1 MKIDYREMMEA
12 AAQYVNEESVKVDTP
27 EAIADLLRPLLKDL
41 EQESLFVL
49 PLDSRNQVIEIIE
62 ATRGLVNQAQA
73 HPREIF
79 RKAIVANAVKI
90 IIAHNH
96 PTGSTTPSKPDLA
109 LTEKLCEAGKIIG
122 IEVIDHIIIG
132 KKTENQPID
141 FASFHRLGLTHF

>member
-141 FASFHRLGLTHF
+141 FASFHRLGLIK